1 MAALTGRPVLGL
13 DIGTTSVKACLLDA
27 SGGVLAAVAQQHD
40 AYRAQREFT
49 KAASSTLPEHD
60 HRRAEQSPRAI
71 ADALAVAIAG
81 LPAELRAQV
90 RAVGITGQMHGVLLW
105 QAADPQSTGSPLV
118 TWEDK
123 RCSPEFL
130 AALAEN
136 GNSASGACA
145 PVRGEGAAISCP
157 TSSGPTAHVCVV
169 LLRDADRHRLWLRYA
184 GMVGCRG
191 ATDTC

>member
-105 QAADPQSTGSPLV
+105 QAADPQSTGSP
-118 TWEDK
+118 
-123 RCSPEFL
+123 
-130 AALAEN
+130 
-136 GNSASGACA
+136 
-145 PVRGEGAAISCP
+145 
-157 TSSGPTAHVCVV
+157 VCVV